1 MKRLPVTSRASEG
14 VDTTE
19 LEKRIQQAFNRYK
32 AGVSIKDK
40 RKGISV
46 RISLVSKANLT
57 TAMLKEMY
65 AKIDHMIDGTYADI
79 FELRAAWV
87 EARKDA
93 GLDLVMDYVF
103 EGEESSLKE
112 IAATM
117 LDYDAMIRAFRDPST
132 PSKVKKHIGVLLK
145 IQDKAGPAWQK
156 IYDMEA
162 KWARASESLEDLG
175 YYVSIRFRDLGA

>member
-46 RISLVSKANLT
+46 RISLVTKSKLT
-57 TAMLKEMY
+57 TSMLKEMY

-79 FELRAAWV
+79 FELRASWI

-103 EGEESSLKE
+103 EGE
-112 IAATM
+112 
-117 LDYDAMIRAFRDPST
+117 
-132 PSKVKKHIGVLLK
+132 G
-145 IQDKAGPAWQK
+145 
-156 IYDMEA
+156 
-162 KWARASESLEDLG
+162 
-175 YYVSIRFRDLGA
+175 